1 MSEPRNRKPVGFA
14 RLDSFLLANF
24 FIRTVWKTAA
34 GLIAAVVRLFTTIA
48 LAIIR
53 ICHRNRR
60 TW

>member
-1 MSEPRNRKPVGFA
+1 MREPRNRKPAGFA
-14 RLDSFLLANF
+14 RLDSVLLANF
-24 FIRTVWKTAA
+24 LIRTVWKTAA

-53 ICHRNRR
+53 IRHRNRT